1 MFVSIYAAVFLAR
14 WRFVDELRS
23 FAHNGCYYKTVNQ
36 SMQYAL
42 SDLLCSFEFRL
53 YIVKSKFTDAFEKR
67 LPRNIDPQLNHKV
80 DASGAQQ
87 TDAIGD
93 TQAQVACQAVTIAGA
108 VAA

>member
-1 MFVSIYAAVFLAR
+1 MVAII
-14 WRFVDELRS
+14 
-23 FAHNGCYYKTVNQ
+23 KQ
-36 SMQYAL
+36 STNLCNIHA

-67 LPRNIDPQLNHKV
+67 LPRNIDPPLHHKA
-80 DASGAQQ
+80 DASGARQ

-93 TQAQVACQAVTIAGA
+93 TRAQVTCQAVTTAGA

>member
-1 MFVSIYAAVFLAR
+1 MVAII
-14 WRFVDELRS
+14 
-23 FAHNGCYYKTVNQ
+23 KQ
-36 SMQYAL
+36 STNLCNIDA

-53 YIVKSKFTDAFEKR
+53 YIVKSKFTDAFEKQ
-67 LPRNIDPQLNHKV
+67 LPCNIDPQLNHKA

-93 TQAQVACQAVTIAGA
+93 TQAQVTCQAVTIAGV

>member
-1 MFVSIYAAVFLAR
+1 MIFPDTSGDCGSFVNCSLSLIMVAII
-14 WRFVDELRS
+14 
-23 FAHNGCYYKTVNQ
+23 KQ
-36 SMQYAL
+36 STNTCNIHA

-53 YIVKSKFTDAFEKR
+53 YIAKSKFTDAFEKQ

-93 TQAQVACQAVTIAGA
+93 TQAQVACQAVTTAGA

>member
-1 MFVSIYAAVFLAR
+1 MVAII
-14 WRFVDELRS
+14 
-23 FAHNGCYYKTVNQ
+23 KQ
-36 SMQYAL
+36 STNTCNIHA

-53 YIVKSKFTDAFEKR
+53 YIAKSKFTDAFEKQ

-93 TQAQVACQAVTIAGA
+93 TQAQVACQAVTTAGA